1 MCEALTWSINAMS
14 STNWLEVVK
23 TLAPVATAIIALV
36 ALKNWQRQD
45 KAKREAE
52 FLDSLI
58 EATHTYIAQMP
69 APITLLEIAEIG
81 MRSYAPT
88 WEEGDQ
94 AVKGAIAYIEAKGEQ
109 DAKRLREAL
118 DTVQPAVIRLRS
130 LTAKGQIFKFKGY
143 AKCHD
148 AVAMLTWQFDRVEA
162 FMTVIRSSTWNWE
175 NPEVLQHLKNVIAIS
190 PDDIRKS
197 IQTNNVSILEFA
209 REAYGDIYG

>member
-1 MCEALTWSINAMS
+1 MCEALAWSFNAMTS
-14 STNWLEVVK
+14 INWLEVVK
-23 TLAPVATAIIALV
+23 ALAPVTTAVIALV

-69 APITLLEIAEIG
+69 APVTLLEIAEIG
-81 MRSYAPT
+81 MKSYAPT

-94 AVKGAIAYIEAKGEQ
+94 TVKGAIAYIEAKGEQ
-109 DAKRLREAL
+109 DAKHLREAL

-130 LTAKGQIFKFKGY
+130 LAAKGQIFKFTGY
-143 AKCHD
+143 AKCHN

-190 PDDIRKS
+190 PDDIRAS
-197 IQTNNVSILEFA
+197 IQANNVSILEFA